1 MSIQKIRTIIS
12 KEWSEVFKN
21 RLVLFTVAFLPLIFL
36 ALPIIT
42 LVITQGFA
50 GEATS
55 AMNSQDMEFFG
66 ELCMGLEEMD
76 CASLYM
82 LNLYTLMFMMIPVI
96 VPVTIA
102 AYSIVGEKTSR
113 SLEPLLATP
122 ITTTELLLGKIL
134 AACIPAVLIT
144 WIAFLLYV
152 LSAWLLVSAEVF
164 ALAMDP
170 MWLIAIFVVGPLMS
184 LMAVSVAVMVS
195 SRVTD
200 PRAAEQLAAFVILP
214 IILLILGQSMGWLIV
229 DARLVLVLGLLVL
242 LADVVLV
249 YLSVKSFQRETI
261 LTKWK

>member
-1 MSIQKIRTIIS
+1 MQKIITIIS

-42 LVITQGFA
+42 LVIMQGYA
-50 GEATS
+50 GEAAS
-55 AMNSQDMEFFG
+55 AMSAQDMAFFG
-66 ELCMGLEEMD
+66 DLCLGLAEMD

-82 LNLYTLMFMMIPVI
+82 INLYTLMFMMIPVI

-102 AYSIVGEKTSR
+102 AYSIAGEKTSR

-122 ITTTELLLGKIL
+122 ITTTELLLGKML
-134 AACIPAVLIT
+134 AACLPAVLIT
-144 WIAFLLYV
+144 WGAFLLYM
-152 LSAWLLVSAEVF
+152 LSAWLLVSEEIF
-164 ALAMDP
+164 RLAMDP
-170 MWLIAIFVVGPLMS
+170 MWLVAIFVVGPLMS

-229 DARLVLVLGLLVL
+229 DARLVLLLGLVVL
-242 LADVVLV
+242 LVDVVLV